1 MRPRGSAQQLEAR
14 RHQAVRLLEQGHSQ
28 AEVARRVGVAP
39 NSVWRWWKAYRQGG
53 KSALRAK
60 PPPGR
65 KSKLSVEQ
73 KEDLTRQLLQGARTN
88 GFATD
93 LWTCPRIGQLIR
105 RCYGVNYHVDS
116 LPRFLRAL
124 GFSCQRPQ
132 KRALERDDE
141 AVARWVARHWPRIKK
156 KPPA

>member
-1 MRPRGSAQQLEAR
+1 M
-14 RHQAVRLLEQGHSQ
+14 LEQGHSQ

-39 NSVWRWWKAYRQGG
+39 NSVWRWWKAYREGG

-60 PPPGR
+60 PATGR
-65 KSKLSVEQ
+65 RPKLSAEQ
-73 KEDLTRQLLQGARTN
+73 KEDLCRRLVQGARAS
-88 GFATD
+88 GFPTD
-93 LWTCPRIGQLIR
+93 LWTCPRIAQLIR
-105 RCYGVNYHVDS
+105 RCYRVNYHVDS

-141 AVARWVARHWPRIKK
+141 AIAGWVARDWPRIKK
-156 KPPA
+156 GLCV